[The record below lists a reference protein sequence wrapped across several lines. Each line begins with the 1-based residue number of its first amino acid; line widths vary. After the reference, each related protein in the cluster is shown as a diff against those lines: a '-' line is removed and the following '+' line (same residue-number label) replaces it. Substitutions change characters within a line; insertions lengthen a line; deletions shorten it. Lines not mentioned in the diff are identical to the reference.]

1 MIQFR
6 DIAPCKFSVLVRFGV
21 FLETSL
27 ESVLVKRA
35 QREVESP
42 EGKRKKKRK
51 SNERRNQSAQKKK
64 NPEENEDKIQEGECR
79 TTLII
84 KDLDLANLFQVNCF
98 ESVFV
103 WFSIEFRKNQ
113 NQTSYLQIRLLSQ
126 FQTVVK
132 PKPKVIA

>member
-64 NPEENEDKIQEGECR
+64 NPEENEDKIQEGECH

-103 WFSIEFRKNQ
+103 
-113 NQTSYLQIRLLSQ
+113 
-126 FQTVVK
+126 
-132 PKPKVIA
+132 